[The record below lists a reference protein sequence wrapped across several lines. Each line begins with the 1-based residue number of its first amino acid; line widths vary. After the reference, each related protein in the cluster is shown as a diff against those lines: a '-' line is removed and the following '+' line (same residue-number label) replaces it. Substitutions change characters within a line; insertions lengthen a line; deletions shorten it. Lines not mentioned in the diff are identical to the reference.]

1 LRLVLHPR
9 RHLPV
14 SRIAKIANLTAA
26 RIYKNRD
33 SVELVVCISCFR
45 SLFIFE
51 SGAHC
56 ELAHFRHSL
65 S

>member
-33 SVELVVCISCFR
+33 SVELASMP
-45 SLFIFE
+45 L
-51 SGAHC
+51 
-56 ELAHFRHSL
+56 
-65 S
+65 